1 MKSRSIKSVL
11 IARQST
17 PDGRLIIITGA
28 RQTGK
33 TTLVKKSFPD
43 RKYIAVDDPV
53 LRTAYTSLTAAQWH
67 KQYPDAIVDEVQK
80 APSLIETV
88 KAVHDEYPESR
99 YLLTGSS
106 QLLLLN
112 RVKESLAGRCVI
124 YELFPLTIPEIM
136 TDRWDDLKYS
146 WFQNFLRTG
155 IMQSYSPS
163 FLLEPDHAS
172 REAAFHHYLT
182 NGGYPALVRTGMI
195 DDDRYE
201 WLITYV
207 RTYLERDV
215 RDLADFRSLE
225 PFIKVQR
232 MTALLTGSLLNFSEL
247 ARDAGVT
254 THTAR
259 RFINYLEIS
268 YQAILLQ
275 PWSRNELKRL
285 VKSPKLHYLDPG
297 VQKAVIRKRGDP
309 AGNEFESAV
318 IAEIYKQAMNI
329 QFRGSFY
336 HLRTIDGREADLL
349 MESEKGYYAFEI
361 KQAGRVGRTDAR
373 HLSGLAPILD
383 KPLLASFLLSNDP
396 EVRMIT
402 DNTLAIPAAMFL
414 S

>member
-1 MKSRSIKSVL
+1 MKSRSIKSV
-11 IARQST
+11 IFAKQST
-17 PDGRLIIITGA
+17 PDGRIIIITGA

-33 TTLVKKSFPD
+33 TTLVKKSFSD
-43 RKYIAVDDPV
+43 REYIALDDPV
-53 LRTAYTSLTAAQWH
+53 LRAAYTSLTAPQWY
-67 KQYPDAIVDEVQK
+67 KQYPEAILDEVQK

-88 KAVHDEYPESR
+88 KAVYDEYPDSR

-112 RVKESLAGRCVI
+112 RVKESLAGRCI
-124 YELFPLTIPEIM
+124 IFELFPLTIPEIM
-136 TDRWDDLKYS
+136 TDKWDDVRYS
-146 WFQNFLRTG
+146 WFQDFLQTG
-155 IMQSYSPS
+155 TMQSFSPS

-172 REAAFHHYLT
+172 REAAFRYYLT
-182 NGGYPALVRTGMI
+182 NGGYPALVRTDMT
-195 DDDRYE
+195 DDERYD
-201 WLITYV
+201 WLTNYV

-225 PFIKVQR
+225 PFVKVQR

-247 ARDAGVT
+247 AREAGVT
-254 THTAR
+254 AHTAR

-297 VQKAVIRKRGDP
+297 VQKAVIRKSGDP

-336 HLRTIDGREADLL
+336 HLRTVDGREADLL
-349 MESEKGYYAFEI
+349 IETEKGYYAFEI
-361 KQAGRVGRTDAR
+361 KQAGRVDRTDAR
-373 HLSGLAPILD
+373 HLSGLASILD

-396 EVRMIT
+396 GVRMIT

>member
-1 MKSRSIKSVL
+1 MKSRSIKSAL

-33 TTLVKKSFPD
+33 TTLVKKSFSD
-43 RKYIAVDDPV
+43 REYIALDDPV
-53 LRTAYTSLTAAQWH
+53 LRAAYTSLTAPQWH
-67 KQYPDAIVDEVQK
+67 KQYPDAILDEVQK
-80 APSLIETV
+80 APTLIETV
-88 KAVHDEYPESR
+88 KAVYDEYPGSR

-112 RVKESLAGRCVI
+112 KVKESLAGRCVI
-124 YELFPLTIPEIM
+124 FELFPLTIPEIM
-136 TDRWDDLKYS
+136 TDKWDEVRYS
-146 WFQNFLRTG
+146 WFQDFLRTG
-155 IMQSYSPS
+155 TMQSFSPS

-172 REAAFHHYLT
+172 REAAFRYYLK
-182 NGGYPALVRTGMI
+182 NGGYPALVRTGMT
-195 DDDRYE
+195 DNERYD
-201 WLITYV
+201 WLINYV

-215 RDLADFRSLE
+215 RDLADLQSLE
-225 PFIKVQR
+225 PFVKVQR

-247 ARDAGVT
+247 AREAGVT
-254 THTAR
+254 THTAK
-259 RFINYLEIS
+259 RFTNYLEIS
-268 YQAILLQ
+268 YQAILLK

-297 VQKAVIRKRGDP
+297 VQKAVIRKTGEP

-329 QFRGSFY
+329 RFQGSFY
-336 HLRTIDGREADLL
+336 HLRTVDGREADLL
-349 MESEKGYYAFEI
+349 IETEKGYYAFEI
-361 KQAGRVGRTDAR
+361 KQSGRIGRADAR
-373 HLSGLAPILD
+373 HLTGLASILD

-396 EVRMIT
+396 GIRMIT